1 MAKRKS
7 TTKSKKIGKT
17 TKTETTTKS
26 KGLGDTIEKITEATG
41 IKAVVKAIAG
51 EDCGCDERKEW
62 LNKKFPYKKV
72 QCLDPEE
79 KEYLSG
85 GILKEKRISREDQE
99 MIAKIHSRVFSHKF
113 HVPCSCNPSIWK
125 QWIRE
130 LNDMLDAPE
139 EVS

>member
-1 MAKRKS
+1 MK
-7 TTKSKKIGKT
+7 
-17 TKTETTTKS
+17 ES

-130 LNDMLDAPE
+130 LNDMLDAAE